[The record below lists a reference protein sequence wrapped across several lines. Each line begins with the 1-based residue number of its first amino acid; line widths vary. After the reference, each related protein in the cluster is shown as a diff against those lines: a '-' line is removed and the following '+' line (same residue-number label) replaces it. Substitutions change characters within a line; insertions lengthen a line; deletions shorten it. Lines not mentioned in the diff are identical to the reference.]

1 MYIGC
6 LDVESESLA
15 LTYPPIQYALI
26 GLILLL
32 AGCYDTVLSSVNEPP
47 RINTGG
53 LLLVE
58 GGSWVMLPVAAY
70 DCDGEKLAYRWRQL
84 GGPAINMADTDQP
97 WLRIFA
103 PEVEH
108 KTLARFEV
116 TVTDSSGLSTQ
127 AARCVLVLP
136 TGDRAVNDQDQV
148 PPAALEAE
156 AACDLQLQADIN

>member
-1 MYIGC
+1 
-6 LDVESESLA
+6 LN
-15 LTYPPIQYALI
+15 YPPIKTAL
-26 GLILLL
+26 LVLL
-32 AGCYDTVLSSVNEPP
+32 ALLTGCFEAGPDSSNAPP
-47 RINTGG
+47 RISTGG

-70 DCDGEKLAYRWRQL
+70 DCDGEKLAYHWRQL

-156 AACDLQLQADIN
+156 AACDLQLQADINF